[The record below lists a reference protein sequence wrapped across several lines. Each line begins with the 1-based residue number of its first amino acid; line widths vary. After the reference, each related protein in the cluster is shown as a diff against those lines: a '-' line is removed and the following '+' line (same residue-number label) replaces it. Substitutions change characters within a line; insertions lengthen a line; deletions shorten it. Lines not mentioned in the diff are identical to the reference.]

1 MESNSSK
8 ILKISGILLGIF
20 GLVSLIYYRREKN
33 VSSNVETQK
42 SDGEDSRQE
51 EKTEHDEHISALI
64 KNDHKE
70 AERLSFSDPDEL
82 IEYVLREVL
91 KDKEFSSGEEFL
103 EKVITM
109 SSLLCENY
117 EWFNY
122 FPKNSSELGEIL
134 DKYGLRQQFNV
145 QLYNKYTK

>member
-42 SDGEDSRQE
+42 SEGKDSSQDRTE
-51 EKTEHDEHISALI
+51 EHDECPL
-64 KNDHKE
+64 KKE
-70 AERLSFSDPDEL
+70 ENHQRVSFSEPEDLLRYSIKESLMADEFNS
-82 IEYVLREVL
+82 
-91 KDKEFSSGEEFL
+91 KAEFL
-103 EKVITM
+103 EKVITI
-109 SSLLCENY
+109 SSLLCDNY

-122 FPKNSSELGEIL
+122 FPKNSSELEEVL
-134 DKYGLRQQFNV
+134 DRYGLLQQFNV
-145 QLYNKYTK
+145 QLYNKYKK